1 MELKEFITESLK
13 QIIDGV
19 IDAQIYAKD
28 KGATINPDGLIYDGH
43 NNLIVNRSPA
53 SLNYVPQIMEF
64 DVVVTVTESEKAKA
78 SLGVFTGVLG
88 LGTQAH
94 VESGNIVANRIK
106 FSVPVIF
113 PEHLHTRAR

>member
-19 IDAQIYAKD
+19 IDAQTYAKD
-28 KGATINPDGLIYDGH
+28 KHATINPDGLKYDDQ
-43 NNLIVNRSPA
+43 NNLIVNRNPA
-53 SLNYVPQIMEF
+53 SFDYVPQIIEF

-88 LGTQAH
+88 LGTQAQ
-94 VESGNIVANRIK
+94 VESGNIAANRIK
-106 FSVPVIF
+106 FSVPVVF
-113 PEHLHTRAR
+113 PEHLHTKAR